1 MRVDCEIH
9 PNKKKN
15 YTKLEPVF
23 TCPDQWYNQS
33 MEAITTFF
41 FMKQCQVFF
50 FFKDKNN
57 QRLIIQ
63 FIVNSV
69 DNVQLS
75 RNRSK
80 N

>member
-1 MRVDCEIH
+1 MRIDRKIH

-33 MEAITTFF
+33 VEAMTIFF
-41 FMKQCQVFF
+41 FTKRCQV

-57 QRLIIQ
+57 QHLIIQ
-63 FIVNSV
+63 FIIEVC
-69 DNVQLS
+69 
-75 RNRSK
+75 
-80 N
+80 